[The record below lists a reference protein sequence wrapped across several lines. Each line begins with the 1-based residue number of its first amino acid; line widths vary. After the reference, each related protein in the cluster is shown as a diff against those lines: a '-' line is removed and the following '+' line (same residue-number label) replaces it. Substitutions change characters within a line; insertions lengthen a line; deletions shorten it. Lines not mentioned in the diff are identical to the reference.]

1 VYLPDVATTLN
12 NLGVLLSDNNEME
25 LAKAHYQEALES
37 YRTLAK
43 KNPDVYLPD
52 VAGTLNN
59 LGLLLSDN
67 NEMELAKVH
76 YQEALEIKRTLAKKN
91 ERAYNLDVCMTAI
104 NMGIFYKK
112 LLEEI
117 GDLSLK
123 KEGLDLTKDVRKRL
137 AIYSASNPT
146 VIKYLEYVDILEDF
160 FKNFDKATFQPNQL
174 LERLDEFKK
183 ANQTEKDPHKKVS
196 NQREIV
202 KILHQIDEQLP
213 NNEEVINLLS
223 SNYGSLAWYLLFI
236 KEFSDA
242 EIAAKRGLEIDA
254 TQEWINSNL
263 ALALLYQGKYEEA
276 KALYLQLK
284 DKPYGDATYAKTFL
298 EDLVALEAE
307 SITHPD
313 VVKIRKLLND

>member
-1 VYLPDVATTLN
+1 
-12 NLGVLLSDNNEME
+12 
-25 LAKAHYQEALES
+25 
-37 YRTLAK
+37 
-43 KNPDVYLPD
+43 
-52 VAGTLNN
+52 
-59 LGLLLSDN
+59 
-67 NEMELAKVH
+67 
-76 YQEALEIKRTLAKKN
+76 
-91 ERAYNLDVCMTAI
+91 MTAI